1 MTATSSS
8 INSSRANDRKGF
20 GTNSDAQRQDGDVSR
35 P

>member
-1 MTATSSS
+1 MTVTSGG

-20 GTNSDAQRQDGDVSR
+20 GTNSDAQRQDGDASR